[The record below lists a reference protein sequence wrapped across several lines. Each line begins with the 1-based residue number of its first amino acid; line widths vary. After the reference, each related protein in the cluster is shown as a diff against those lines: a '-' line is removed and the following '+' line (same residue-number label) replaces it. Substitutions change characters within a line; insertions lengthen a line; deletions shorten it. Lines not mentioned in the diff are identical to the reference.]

1 MKLVAFIFF
10 LSCSIVAIGQAR
22 IAGRVNDGK
31 ENLPFATVVLLREDS
46 TFVNGVATDNS
57 GAFVFNNVA
66 PGRYK
71 VSASMVGYT
80 THTTKVIS
88 MVDKNITL
96 SDVVLQESSIQLN
109 ELIIKEN
116 RQLIDQKIDRLVINL
131 GSSITSSGNSVLEV
145 LQKSPGIIVNK
156 QNNTIAMNGR
166 SGVRIMINDKP
177 LQAPL
182 EVVLQ
187 MLDGMNASNL
197 EKIELITNPPS
208 EYDAEGSG
216 GIIHLVT
223 KQDEGLG
230 TSGSFGLFAGA
241 RWAES
246 LGGNFNINHRNKRL
260 GFFVDY
266 SIMTNHNLHY
276 YRSDTRSY
284 HNGLAQRIGAY
295 SHRENFTVQQNASVG
310 LEWKLSDK
318 STLNV
323 LLTGYRRKWNL
334 DANTDDINQVGVDST
349 VLTSMI
355 VEEKNLW
362 QSATASVSFQRKLN
376 SRSEIDMG
384 IDYLY
389 YHNDNPSNYDNTERH
404 IGGDMG
410 QQSKI
415 DLTKSTPI
423 KFLIGKVDYAYD
435 VSKALSVETGAKAV
449 TSTLDNDVLARRHE
463 GNAWIVDP
471 LFTSFSTLKEEIYAG
486 YISAKWQAATN
497 WQVNGGIRYEYTQTN
512 IGTPTE
518 SNVVDRSY
526 GYFFP
531 SLSAKRTLGQEKDI
545 QFSYSK
551 RITRP
556 TYNDI
561 APYVFFW
568 GPRTF
573 SAGNTSLYPSIADA
587 VSASYHIRQWLISL
601 QFSHSR
607 REIVIMQPELDPEAN
622 TITYRSQNLRYMNT
636 LALSGSYTLGVSP
649 WWEVQTNLTAQLQIA
664 RTGHMVENISRHL
677 YGISMNITNQF
688 RLPKNF
694 SAEISGTYQSNTLSG
709 LTQFLP
715 SGSLNVGVQKNMGR
729 HGIIRFSADDIL
741 NTTAWRLKTDKSAEF
756 YSRWTYHWHNR
767 FVRLTYTRTL
777 GNKDLRSVKVKSGS
791 EEERNRVGN

>member
-1 MKLVAFIFF
+1 MVA
-10 LSCSIVAIGQAR
+10 LGQVR
-22 IAGRVNDGK
+22 IEGRVNDGND
-31 ENLPFATVVLLREDS
+31 NLSFATVVLLSEDS
-46 TFVNGVATDNS
+46 TLVNGVATGHS

-80 THTTKVIS
+80 THVTELIS
-88 MVDKNITL
+88 IVDKNITL
-96 SDVVLQESSIQLN
+96 PDVVLQESSTQLN
-109 ELIIKEN
+109 ELIIKDR

-131 GSSITSSGNSVLEV
+131 ASSITSSGNSVLEV
-145 LQKSPGIIVNK
+145 LQKAPGIIVNK
-156 QNNTIAMNGR
+156 QNNTIVMNGR
-166 SGVRIMINDKP
+166 SGVRVMINDKP
-177 LQAPL
+177 LQVPL

-223 KQDEGLG
+223 KQEEGLG
-230 TSGSFGLFAGA
+230 TSGSFGLLAGA

-246 LGGNFNINHRNKRL
+246 FGGNFNINHRNKRL
-260 GFFVDY
+260 GFFADY

-276 YRSDTRSY
+276 YRSETRSY
-284 HNGLAQRIGAY
+284 HHDLPQRIGAY
-295 SHRENFTVQQNASVG
+295 SHRENFTVQQNANIG
-310 LEWKLSDK
+310 LEWKLSNK
-318 STLNV
+318 SSLNV
-323 LLTGYRRKWNL
+323 LLTGYRRNWNL

-349 VLTSMI
+349 VQTTMV

-362 QSATASVSFQRKLN
+362 QSATASIAFEGKLN
-376 SRSEIDMG
+376 ARSEIG
-384 IDYLY
+384 VGVDYLY
-389 YHNDNPSNYDNTERH
+389 YHNDNPSNYDNTERYLE
-404 IGGDMG
+404 GDIS

-423 KFLIGKVDYAYD
+423 RFLIAKVDYAYE
-435 VSKALSVETGAKAV
+435 VSEALSVQAGAKAV
-449 TSTLDNDVLARRHE
+449 TSTLDNDVLARRYE
-463 GNAWIVDP
+463 GDAWIVDP
-471 LFTSFSTLKEEIYAG
+471 LFTSFSTLKEKIYAG
-486 YISAKWQAATN
+486 YISAKWQAASN
-497 WQVNGGIRYEYTQTN
+497 WQVNGGLRYEYTQTN
-512 IGTPTE
+512 IGTPAE

-607 REIVIMQPELDPEAN
+607 REIVIMQPELDLEAN
-622 TITYRSQNLRYMNT
+622 TITYRSQNLKYMKI
-636 LALSGSYTLGVSP
+636 LALSGSHTLGVSP

-715 SGSLNVGVQKNMGR
+715 SGSLNAGIQKNMGR
-729 HGIIRFSADDIL
+729 QGVLRLSADDIL
-741 NTTAWRLKTDKSAEF
+741 NTNYWRLKTDKSAEF
-756 YSRWTYHWHNR
+756 FSRWTYHWHNR